1 MIPDP
6 TPVDGIDRRPRD
18 ETPSDVIVTTES
30 RTAATMSVR
39 AGSVVEEVLLEPV
52 AVVTP
57 PGAVEAA
64 GVAARFEVASGPVTN
79 AAVPPAARTA
89 DRSDAASTD
98 AIRPPPRPRRGS
110 RSGADPWA
118 SGARWPARSPS

>member
-1 MIPDP
+1 
-6 TPVDGIDRRPRD
+6 
-18 ETPSDVIVTTES
+18 
-30 RTAATMSVR
+30 TAATMSVR

-52 AVVTP
+52 AVVIP
-57 PGAVEAA
+57 PGALEAV

-98 AIRPPPRPRRGS
+98 AIRPPPRARRGS
-110 RSGADPWA
+110 RSGASARAP
-118 SGARWPARSPS
+118 GAWRPARSPSFG